1 MKEPKRI
8 KLTDSP
14 TSKNVNLTPLPSL
27 KDKYPDSMSDDIYIK
42 PLETYEN
49 NQQNHSQSIQQLESD
64 ETN

>member
-1 MKEPKRI
+1 MKEPRKI

-49 NQQNHSQSIQQLESD
+49 NQQDNSESIQ
-64 ETN
+64 